1 MGTLFVLMN
10 IRLCP
15 FTTFFTFT
23 PLQLQKHR
31 IANWIYRSRPTSGT
45 VILKVRDGNK
55 FVSGAS
61 EKFLTTTMLKVHFCG
76 PLWGEGRWRGP
87 WSWKAHESK
96 GHLPVWA
103 HSVHGPLY
111 LLRVCVALYTYIWPF
126 STTCMGSFHLP
137 DSIPRSEVGVVGSG
151 SQWLLDAVYKF
162 SYLAYTYFTRLHS
175 LSLYKC

>member
-87 WSWKAHESK
+87 WNWKAHESK
-96 GHLPVWA
+96 GPLPVWA

-111 LLRVCVALYTYIWPF
+111 LLRFCVAL
-126 STTCMGSFHLP
+126 SFQYH
-137 DSIPRSEVGVVGSG
+137 VHGVLSPPWFHPPVWGWG
-151 SQWLLDAVYKF
+151 G
-162 SYLAYTYFTRLHS
+162 RLR
-175 LSLYKC
+175 LSVTFRCRV